1 MYGNSSTEDPVEVL
15 SNLKQLLKQSPSQ
28 IDRQLLAV
36 IDSTLEEQS
45 VFNFQLKAY
54 EFEELKNA
62 IRQGQM
68 DLRMAK
74 RIFPNLVVDS
84 IFLST
89 LKANNHVQIG
99 FHSFDSDQSDF
110 THFAISIGG
119 NDPWQH
125 EVYFFHSSTILAKHR
140 IFHHDVLNFQ
150 HYTDQQNNTVVYY
163 TVNLGSGTG
172 YFWNQWNFYRY
183 DQIGFNPLL
192 SEISSYYCQF
202 PSRRVCSI
210 EGKVANT
217 KPLKIHYVMSNNLVS
232 EDDLEFPFLN
242 DSALVEFKMD
252 VSDQKLYPSSSDGTG
267 YSNIHVPYYSDQHEL
282 AFIQANYKRMKEIFI
297 LPNALNQ
304 LLLCYYL
311 VHAGVM
317 K

>member
-1 MYGNSSTEDPVEVL
+1 MNGNSSAENPIELL
-15 SNLKQLLKQSPSQ
+15 SNLKQLHKLFPSQ
-28 IDRQLLAV
+28 INHELLAV
-36 IDSTLEEQS
+36 IDSTLEEQL
-45 VFNFQLKAY
+45 VLNFQLKAY

-62 IRQGQM
+62 IRLGQM
-68 DLRMAK
+68 DVRMAK
-74 RIFPNLVVDS
+74 RIFPNLTDDS
-84 IFLST
+84 VFLST
-89 LKANNHVQIG
+89 LKANNYVAIG

-119 NDPWQH
+119 NELRQH

-140 IFHHDVLNFQ
+140 IFHHSGLNFQ
-150 HYTDQQNNTVVYY
+150 HYIDQQNNTVVYY
-163 TVNLGSGTG
+163 SVNLGSGTG

-183 DQIGFNPLL
+183 DQNGFKPLL

-202 PSRRVCSI
+202 PSKRVCSI

-242 DSALVEFKMD
+242 DSAIVEFKMD
-252 VSDQKLYPSSSDGTG
+252 VSDQKLYPSNSDRTV

-282 AFIQANYKRMKEIFI
+282 AFIQANYKRMKEMFI

-304 LLLCYYL
+304 LLISYYL
-311 VHAGVM
+311 KHAGVM